1 MYLAK
6 CRIVYSHKDG
16 GSLLGSTEIYL
27 RINMDETFYP
37 YDRAVYGFEGV
48 VKNLIGKPMSLFKE
62 NNVNGIIK

>member
-1 MYLAK
+1 
-6 CRIVYSHKDG
+6 
-16 GSLLGSTEIYL
+16 
-27 RINMDETFYP
+27 MDETFYP